1 MKELDKILKG
11 LTDDMIETIQEW
23 VRIPSVATDEK
34 KPGAPFG
41 PAVRKM
47 LDKAMDDANKL
58 GFKTE
63 SFDGYIGHADLGE
76 GDDEEALAIL
86 AHLDVVPV
94 GDGWKM
100 QPFGAEIKD
109 GNVYGRGTSDD
120 KGPAVAAMY
129 AMKAVK
135 EVGIP
140 LKRKV
145 RLILGC
151 DEESNWLDI
160 EHYKKVAHMP
170 RMGFSPD
177 ASYPVINIEKGMCG
191 LTLKA
196 KQSSE
201 GLQIQ
206 SFNVGERPNVIP
218 GQSKAIVVG
227 GEDLVKKAAQL
238 SEKYG
243 WPIEAV
249 FDNGQVTL
257 TTVGING
264 HAAMP
269 EHARNAIGQM
279 LVILRDLGALGSIK
293 VLADAIGTQYDGEG
307 MGVKVSDS
315 ISGPLTCNMGIIRV
329 DREQISARLDI
340 RFPLL
345 VNPQMLEKVIGNHL
359 PGIEIEAARAKTPHY
374 VPENSELVQELLNA
388 YHEVSGLE
396 KKTIAIGGGTYAR
409 SLREGVAFGAA
420 FPDDEDVAHQADEF
434 ISLESITK
442 SMRIIAYAIVKLA
455 GA

>member
-1 MKELDKILKG
+1 MKELDKVLESLK
-11 LTDDMIETIQEW
+11 DDMISTIREW

-41 PAVRKM
+41 PAVRQM

-63 SFDGYIGHADLGE
+63 SFDGYIGHADLGD

-86 AHLDVVPV
+86 AHVDVVPV

-109 GNVYGRGTSDD
+109 GNIYGRGTSDD

-135 EVGIP
+135 EAGIP

-191 LTLKA
+191 LTLTA
-196 KQSSE
+196 KPSSE
-201 GLQIQ
+201 GLQIV

-218 GQSKAIVVG
+218 GQSKATVLG
-227 GEDLVKKAAQL
+227 GEELVQKAAEL
-238 SEKYG
+238 SQKYS

-249 FDNGQVTL
+249 HENGKVIL
-257 TTVGING
+257 TTTGING

-279 LVILRDLGALGSIK
+279 LLILRDLGTVGPMK

-307 MGVKVSDS
+307 MGVKVSDQ

-329 DREQISARLDI
+329 NQEKISARLDI

-345 VNPQMLEKVIGNHL
+345 VNPEMLEKVIGNHL
-359 PGIEIEAARAKTPHY
+359 PGITIEAARAKTPHY

-434 ISLESITK
+434 ISVESITK